1 LKNIQKNIHD
11 LTKEFI
17 NNVVVSQDIED
28 VGGHQTIFRFGY
40 YGVSVIEHEEPE
52 DKSRPFTMATLLF
65 FYRNTD
71 IQCQFYPE
79 STLIPKGFRKN
90 ASYQEVKDVLLKASK
105 LNNSQLEVQLG
116 GY

>member
-1 LKNIQKNIHD
+1 MKNIHD

-17 NNVVVSQDIED
+17 NHAVVSQDVED
-28 VGGHQTIFRFGY
+28 IGRQTIFRFGRH
-40 YGVSVIEHEEPE
+40 GVSVIEHEEPK

-65 FYRNTD
+65 YRSTD

-79 STLIPKGFRKN
+79 SSLIPKGFKKN
-90 ASYQEVKDVLLKASK
+90 VSYQEVKDVLLKASN
-105 LNNSQLEVQLG
+105 LDASHLEVQVG